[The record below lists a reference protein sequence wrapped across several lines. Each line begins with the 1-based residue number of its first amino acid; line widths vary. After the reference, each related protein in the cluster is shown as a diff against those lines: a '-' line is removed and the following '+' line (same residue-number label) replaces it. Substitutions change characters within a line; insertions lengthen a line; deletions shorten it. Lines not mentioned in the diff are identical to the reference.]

1 MALVNQNSGPK
12 EAAIWQPLPSLKA
25 LDNKGF
31 VRVQD
36 GTGQTSHFTR
46 LSYKSLS
53 VLLPASATHETPK
66 TGREAADDN
75 TVSAPAGGLHDDEIE
90 AIRRLAYERGLAE
103 GRELQMAEQA
113 AALETSQ
120 ADSEAEQ
127 TQQMRS
133 LLENIQASIE
143 GLHEHPALRYE
154 PLKRLAVHL
163 AEQMVLT
170 ELTIAPTGIQR
181 LIERCL
187 ETLDVPASSQVVV
200 DLNPDDLALL
210 QSRLGSEVPS
220 SWRLQAH
227 ADLLPGSVKVTAD
240 DAVVTDL
247 VEHRLSALAA
257 KLLQEP
263 QRWQAQTLFEPQRLQ
278 ARGQAAAVQDAMPKP
293 TFGAVDLPENRPETL
308 DSAGDTAI
316 DSVEESLASAE
327 DLEASNLSAPP
338 PEPTGEDHAD

>member
-1 MALVNQNSGPK
+1 MALAHQNGGPK

-53 VLLPASATHETPK
+53 VLPPASATHDVPK
-66 TGREAADDN
+66 PGREAAEDN
-75 TVSAPAGGLHDDEIE
+75 TVSAPPGGLHDDEME

-133 LLENIQASIE
+133 LLETIQASIE
-143 GLHEHPALRYE
+143 GLHEHPTLRYE

-170 ELTIAPTGIQR
+170 ELTMAPTGIQR

-210 QSRLGSEVPS
+210 QSRLGTEVPS

-278 ARGQAAAVQDAMPKP
+278 ARGQAAGVQDAMPKA
-293 TFGAVDLPENRPETL
+293 TLGAFDRPANRPETPDL
-308 DSAGDTAI
+308 AGDTAI
-316 DSVEESLASAE
+316 DSIPEPLISA
-327 DLEASNLSAPP
+327 DNSEASEVSLP
-338 PEPTGEDHAD
+338 PEQTGEDHAG